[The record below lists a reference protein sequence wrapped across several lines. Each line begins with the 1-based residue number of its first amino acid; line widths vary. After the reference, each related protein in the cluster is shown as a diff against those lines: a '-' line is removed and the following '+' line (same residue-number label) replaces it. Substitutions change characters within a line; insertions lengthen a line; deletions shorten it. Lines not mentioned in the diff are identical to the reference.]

1 MGVVPETVASSVGET
16 METAGGVLSTVIVIS
31 EELTILLLLSVACE
45 YSVWEPSLAVPVFQ
59 EMV

>member
-1 MGVVPETVASSVGET
+1 MGEM

-31 EELTILLLLSVACE
+31 EELAILLLLSVACE
-45 YSVWEPSLAVPVFQ
+45 YSVWEPSLAVSVFQ